1 MNSPKLSN
9 GALQCIKISCACF
22 ARLGWEVLQQADFED
37 LKTGRKGFKLED
49 WGTGPGVFGVWGKG
63 LGGFGERGLGW
74 GIWGLGLGFWGLVA
88 LPASRGAD

>member
-37 LKTGRKGFKLED
+37 FEG

-63 LGGFGERGLGW
+63 FWGKGFGVGFLGVW
-74 GIWGLGLGFWGLVA
+74 VGILG
-88 LPASRGAD
+88 SRGAA